1 MKNIRRHKDER
12 IKVLF
17 ISTNMQPAK
26 SPKRQDP
33 SAVLIRTATT
43 MNRLAKKKKYYVR
56 VRGYVTN
63 NGKNY
68 YGAWSK
74 VKTIRTE
81 NTEEK
86 GSSRVCELPF

>member
-26 SPKRQDP
+26 KFKKAKS
-33 SAVLIRTATT
+33 IRSSYLTATT
-43 MNRLAKKKKYYVR
+43 MNRLAKKKKYYLR

-68 YGAWSK
+68 YGAWCRAK
-74 VKTIRTE
+74 AIRT
-81 NTEEK
+81 K
-86 GSSRVCELPF
+86 K

>member
-1 MKNIRRHKDER
+1 
-12 IKVLF
+12 
-17 ISTNMQPAK
+17 
-26 SPKRQDP
+26 
-33 SAVLIRTATT
+33 

-56 VRGYVTN
+56 VRGDVTN

-81 NTEEK
+81 NKKRRAAHEYVNCPFKKCRNLFAELFVEIRVVRIEVFLVQIILQQTKAFTETGRLK
-86 GSSRVCELPF
+86 

>member
-26 SPKRQDP
+26 VQKTRS
-33 SAVLIRTATT
+33 IRSSYSTATT
-43 MNRLAKKKKYYVR
+43 MNRLAKKKKYYLR

-68 YGAWSK
+68 YGAWCRAK
-74 VKTIRTE
+74 AIRT
-81 NTEEK
+81 K
-86 GSSRVCELPF
+86 K